1 MKRKETTMSIWK
13 TICGV
18 SAAAA
23 LSFAV
28 LGATTPDANAQELEL
43 LEQGK
48 LKCAFT
54 GAFAPFSMQTPDGNW
69 IGLTNEVFAE
79 MAKRTGLEIEHVI
92 TKWESLLVGL
102 MAGHYDILCDTM
114 DITKERQERVLF
126 VDGWLESGGRLVVHA
141 DSPIESQADFKGK
154 VMGVLV
160 SSTWAELAKGLE
172 PSDTKYYQ
180 AESDAFR
187 DLADEK
193 IDGMITDSIAAAYG
207 IENSGLP
214 LKIVPG
220 YLSRIQKGFA
230 TQLNRV
236 NLAKAL
242 NEALATMIADG
253 TYEKITG
260 AILGYSPAPEE
271 PIKSQFR

>member
-1 MKRKETTMSIWK
+1 MSIWK
-13 TICGV
+13 TISGV
-18 SAAAA
+18 SAAAGLA
-23 LSFAV
+23 LAIV
-28 LGATTPDANAQELEL
+28 GAGPTSAKAQDLEL

-54 GAFAPFSMQTPDGNW
+54 GAFAPFSMQTSDGNW

-79 MAKRTGLEIEHVI
+79 MAKRAGLEIEYVI

-102 MAGHYDILCDTM
+102 MAGQYDILCDTM
-114 DITKERQERVLF
+114 DITTERQERVLF

-141 DSPIESQADFKGK
+141 DSPVESQADFKGK
-154 VMGVLV
+154 TMGVLV

-172 PSDTKYYQ
+172 PGETKYYQ
-180 AESDAFR
+180 SENDAMR
-187 DLADEK
+187 DLADQK
-193 IDGMITDSIAAAYG
+193 IDGMVTDSIAAAYG

-220 YLSRIQKGFA
+220 YLSRIQKGWA
-230 TQLNRV
+230 AQTNQV
-236 NLAKAL
+236 NLVKAL
-242 NEALATMIADG
+242 NEALASLVADG

-260 AILGYSPAPEE
+260 AIIGYSPAPEE
-271 PIKSQFR
+271 PIRSQYR